1 MICTT
6 NCTLTTARIDA
17 KSKFNTIFFRNC
29 IDNSEIYKIIV
40 VWCIT
45 NMNNYEFLEK
55 LGFSSNEAK
64 VYGTLIKH
72 KVLNGYEIAK
82 LSGVARSLVYEVIT
96 DEMTKNFLVYNFQK
110 EKTQNGKKR

>member
-1 MICTT
+1 LELPALVLYITVFRRSTMKVLIGKTMICMT

-45 NMNNYEFLEK
+45 NMNNYEFLQAYRA
-55 LGFSSNEAK
+55 SRP
-64 VYGTLIKH
+64 YT
-72 KVLNGYEIAK
+72 
-82 LSGVARSLVYEVIT
+82 
-96 DEMTKNFLVYNFQK
+96 
-110 EKTQNGKKR
+110 